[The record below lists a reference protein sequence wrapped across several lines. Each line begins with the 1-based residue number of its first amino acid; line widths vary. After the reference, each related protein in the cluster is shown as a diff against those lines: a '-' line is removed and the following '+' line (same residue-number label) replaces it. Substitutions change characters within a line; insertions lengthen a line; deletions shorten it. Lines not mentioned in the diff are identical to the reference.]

1 MLARLVQLVAGKALL
16 FPLLLIVLLMQP
28 AATATPLETPL
39 ETPGPESTDWIR
51 TTVYATPGA
60 GIARSGEVIS
70 PSVSLPAVYKAASLS
85 VPAVYK
91 LRSFMPP
98 SPPPPSPAFIDL
110 GTLGGP
116 SSTAMD
122 VNNRGQVVGY
132 SDVSGGGD
140 SGIRHA
146 FLWQKGKMKDLGTLG
161 GRNSTALLINELG
174 QAAGDSEYGVSE
186 DQHAFFW
193 VNGRMMDIGTLGGS
207 WSRAVDL
214 NDRGQVVGV
223 SSTAA
228 GQTHCFLWAAGVM
241 TDLGTL
247 GGGACNVTDINNR
260 GQIVGDSTPAGATS
274 DHFEHAF
281 LWDNGVMTDLTPD
294 LGPDGE
300 SCALAVNE
308 LSQTIGFRGGTSG
321 YCSDEGAT
329 LWADGTGID
338 LSYGGQGF
346 RRIDA
351 INDRGQVVG
360 YGNLQC
366 NCLPGGSPYCCTE
379 DALLWDSGVLINLG
393 VQERRWPNNTTLL
406 NNRRQI
412 VLGLTFWSGF
422 PLYLWQ
428 DGALIPFEIPSDTFV
443 SAKAINDAGAV
454 AGSGDHALLW
464 QIVSAAEQH

>member
-1 MLARLVQLVAGKALL
+1 MGKA
-16 FPLLLIVLLMQP
+16 
-28 AATATPLETPL
+28 A
-39 ETPGPESTDWIR
+39 
-51 TTVYATPGA
+51 
-60 GIARSGEVIS
+60 
-70 PSVSLPAVYKAASLS
+70 
-85 VPAVYK
+85 
-91 LRSFMPP
+91 
-98 SPPPPSPAFIDL
+98 
-110 GTLGGP
+110 
-116 SSTAMD
+116 
-122 VNNRGQVVGY
+122 
-132 SDVSGGGD
+132 
-140 SGIRHA
+140 
-146 FLWQKGKMKDLGTLG
+146 
-161 GRNSTALLINELG
+161 
-174 QAAGDSEYGVSE
+174 
-186 DQHAFFW
+186 
-193 VNGRMMDIGTLGGS
+193 
-207 WSRAVDL
+207 
-214 NDRGQVVGV
+214 
-223 SSTAA
+223 
-228 GQTHCFLWAAGVM
+228 
-241 TDLGTL
+241 
-247 GGGACNVTDINNR
+247 
-260 GQIVGDSTPAGATS
+260 
-274 DHFEHAF
+274 
-281 LWDNGVMTDLTPD
+281 
-294 LGPDGE
+294 
-300 SCALAVNE
+300 ALAVNE